1 MHLRAREV
9 CEKTVENEPERLE
22 LVQDHFKT
30 QDMCERAVEK
40 GLYNAIFVPD
50 WFAMQGQVKLW
61 YDHNYY
67 CDDDELI

>member
-1 MHLRAREV
+1 
-9 CEKTVENEPERLE
+9 
-22 LVQDHFKT
+22 
-30 QDMCERAVEK
+30 MCERAVEK

-67 CDDDELI
+67 CDDDELIQWYEGHKKRKAQKTKIKEELMPIA

>member
-1 MHLRAREV
+1 
-9 CEKTVENEPERLE
+9 
-22 LVQDHFKT
+22 
-30 QDMCERAVEK
+30 MCERAVEK